1 MSSASSAST
10 TPIALATAHAPAV
23 ALLTDFGAADG
34 YVGVMKGVILGIA
47 PGVTLIDL
55 THDIPPQD
63 IREAAW
69 VLHTSWRY
77 FPAGTIFL
85 CVVDPGVGTGRRPV
99 ALRAG
104 DRLFVGPDNGL
115 FSYVL
120 AAMEPEAAVTL
131 DDPHYHLPGAS
142 ATFHGRDIFSPCAAH
157 LAAGV
162 PLAALG
168 SPLDPASLIRFAPP
182 RPTWDG
188 ETLRGRVLHVDHF
201 GNLITSVSGALA
213 TVALAAPDVTL
224 RLGTYTITDRARTFA
239 GGPEQRLFVLLDSS
253 GHLAIALRNGSAAAY
268 MGAGRDEEIAITGL
282 PAEASPPA
290 AAPREE
296 RGSGI
301 VPGE

>member
-1 MSSASSAST
+1 MSSSSSAPTTT
-10 TPIALATAHAPAV
+10 TPPARAI
-23 ALLTDFGAADG
+23 ALLTDFGTADG

-47 PGVTLIDL
+47 PRVTLIDL
-55 THDIPPQD
+55 THDIPPQH

-104 DRLFVGPDNGL
+104 GRVFVGPDNGL

-120 AAMEPEAAVTL
+120 AATEPEAAVIL
-131 DDPHYHLPGAS
+131 DDPRYHLSGAS
-142 ATFHGRDIFSPCAAH
+142 ATFHGRDIFSPCAAR
-157 LAAGV
+157 LATGM

-168 SPLDPASLIRFAPP
+168 SSLDPASLIRFTPP

-188 ETLRGRVLHVDHF
+188 ETLRGRVLHVDRF
-201 GNLITSVSGALA
+201 GNLITSVSGDLA
-213 TVALAAPDVTL
+213 TAALAAPEVTL
-224 RLGTYTITDRARTFA
+224 RLGTYVIADRAHTFA
-239 GGPEQRLFVLLDSS
+239 SGPEQRLFVLLDSS

-268 MGAGRDEEIAITGL
+268 MGAGRDDEIAITGL
-282 PAEASPPA
+282 RAERAAEAPSA
-290 AAPREE
+290 
-296 RGSGI
+296 
-301 VPGE
+301 

>member
-1 MSSASSAST
+1 MSSTHSA
-10 TPIALATAHAPAV
+10 PISATNAIAPAP
-23 ALLTDFGAADG
+23 AITLLTDFGTSDG
-34 YVGVMKGVILGIA
+34 YVGVMKGVMLGIA

-55 THDIPPQD
+55 THVIPPQD

-69 VLHTSWRY
+69 VLHTSWPY
-77 FPAGTIFL
+77 FPAGTIFV

-131 DDPHYHLPGAS
+131 DDPRHHLPSAS

-168 SPLDPASLIRFAPP
+168 SPLEPAGLIRFAPP

-188 ETLRGRVLHVDHF
+188 ETLRGRVLHVDRF
-201 GNLITSVSGALA
+201 GNLITSVSGDLA
-213 TVALAAPDVTL
+213 TAALAAPDVTL
-224 RLGTYTITDRARTFA
+224 RLGTYLITDRARTFA

-268 MGAGRDEEIAITGL
+268 MGAGRDDEITITGL
-282 PAEASPPA
+282 RVERDAESPSA
-290 AAPREE
+290 
-296 RGSGI
+296 
-301 VPGE
+301 